1 MFSFPYAG
9 YVFSTSSNGTLA
21 YLPLDPPERL
31 VWVDRQGRAEP
42 LEFPAGRYVEPRLS
56 PGGERVAVLEMEGG
70 TGTLRVI
77 DILSGTPTTIPQDTN
92 TKSILWMPNGR
103 NMAFS
108 SNRAGSWDIYSID
121 VDSGGEAEELLV
133 KEFDQFPNSWSPDES
148 LLAYSEFNP
157 LTSLD
162 IWVLSRDDNDM
173 RPFIVT
179 PGNDYFAQ
187 FSPDGKWL
195 AYVSDE
201 TGRDQVYICSF
212 PDCADRRTVSFG
224 TEPKWSPDGQE
235 LFFRNGNQMWAV
247 EIRDQTNMT
256 LGERKE
262 LFEGQFRSPGV
273 NLGSYDVHPDGDR
286 FLMIT
291 DSSKDEIRVVQNWF
305 EELKRLVPTGE

>member
-1 MFSFPYAG
+1 
-9 YVFSTSSNGTLA
+9 
-21 YLPLDPPERL
+21 
-31 VWVDRQGRAEP
+31 
-42 LEFPAGRYVEPRLS
+42 
-56 PGGERVAVLEMEGG
+56 
-70 TGTLRVI
+70 
-77 DILSGTPTTIPQDTN
+77 
-92 TKSILWMPNGR
+92 
-103 NMAFS
+103 
-108 SNRAGSWDIYSID
+108 
-121 VDSGGEAEELLV
+121 
-133 KEFDQFPNSWSPDES
+133 
-148 LLAYSEFNP
+148 
-157 LTSLD
+157 
-162 IWVLSRDDNDM
+162 M
-173 RPFIVT
+173 RPFVVT
-179 PGNDYFAQ
+179 PGNDHFAQ
-187 FSPDGKWL
+187 FSPDGNWL

-256 LGERKE
+256 LGERQE

-291 DSSKDEIRVVQNWF
+291 DSSKDEIRVVLNWF